1 VRVAFLK
8 TSTSEYYPRLFHMKL
23 SIVVYSLLVPNRYRP
38 GQSIGFHT
46 DRVEK
51 LDDMVWSVVVDSGG
65 PRDGLHFQFPL
76 EKPAGDAAAASANNT
91 PPSTD
96 ASTSSVSNAPADAT
110 KGSTSD
116 RGQASSECRVGIAE
130 RPGLVSV
137 QTGCAR
143 SVLKHGVLSVERER
157 ISVTWRFFR
166 PGYLRTT
173 EGWYPAPQRLARFVH
188 EVMIRE
194 QRYALERERGSRPP
208 LPPRKAQTT
217 IEGAAA
223 AAAASKAAAASSAS
237 ASTVTA
243 NSAAPVASAAAV
255 LDADVAA
262 ADALPAAT
270 SAPTQIPPAT
280 PPGHQGAM
288 RALLVGTERPAVAT
302 FSRAEGAAL
311 LADFRRLTE
320 EAASAQHVLKDL
332 PRLDQPPPGPP
343 LLGSKTEALP
353 VATPSRVE
361 SVNAA
366 PRPPPRPPLDTEAL
380 FKDSAT
386 TPPLVGASPLLPPP
400 PSAPLQA
407 EQLPPPVTVGVICSG
422 MGGVV
427 GRSSVDKWARVGAA
441 AENAL
446 DSSDLTG
453 LLCGALGEA
462 FAKSA
467 AANAVPG
474 WPRGFRV
481 CVCDLFA
488 GDPKTMYLREGLR
501 KFGGP
506 PLAVLPV
513 ELPSHTAAAPA
524 GAATNDESFNGPAGA
539 APAEMACFGMA
550 ADLYVL
556 LEGGFRAADVANSV
570 LERGEAP
577 LLRVACTGGAA
588 AGWVGSLATQN
599 LPIMLLDTTTE
610 DPKARSASLDGSSTD
625 NNSSSDSSLRS
636 SNNSSSSSSNLRGSV
651 GWSSGGSSEALLLA
665 TPASSSGSTGV
676 GEGTATSTTTACL
689 TVAEQRELS
698 LEKQA
703 QEVARDLALLR
714 AARLARPEERAAVA
728 DAVVR
733 LVRAHNT
740 ASLSRKRAL
749 PQAAVAAVG
758 GLESTQQAAALGMSA
773 SNWAGKG
780 KGESSSSSNNG
791 GSHASLAP
799 GAGSRVLA
807 GSRSAGTTRGELA
820 RPPSTQRAWHQDWSK
835 GGGPIGAS
843 KGEYADA
850 STMHRQVQP
859 PHHSTRSR
867 GQHLASSSSF
877 RVPPGRSSG
886 LGPNPAEDAEV
897 PPLGAMRALL
907 LGSSSSR
914 PAGATF
920 SRAEGAALYSDW
932 RRLRD
937 AERAGSS
944 SSALQHPQ
952 GEALGYQAAAPSP
965 FLGNNGNHDSSSS
978 NSSSGGSSSGSYG
991 DAAAWEGFDRMFFG
1005 NLAPPSHSAKMP

>member
-1 VRVAFLK
+1 M
-8 TSTSEYYPRLFHMKL
+8 SP
-23 SIVVYSLLVPNRYRP
+23 LLRSNRYRP

-76 EKPAGDAAAASANNT
+76 EKPAAEGAAPSSLSHASLSSSSSDASTAPPSDAAAK
-91 PPSTD
+91 
-96 ASTSSVSNAPADAT
+96 APT
-110 KGSTSD
+110 E
-116 RGQASSECRVGIAE
+116 RGQASGECRIGIVE
-130 RPGLVSV
+130 KPGLVSV

-166 PGYLRTT
+166 PDYLRTT
-173 EGWYPAPQRLARFVH
+173 EGWFPAPQRLARFAH

-194 QRYALERERGSRPP
+194 QRYALERERGNRPP
-208 LPPRKAQTT
+208 LPPRKAQTST
-217 IEGAAA
+217 ESAAEAAATASAIAAVATAA
-223 AAAASKAAAASSAS
+223 AAAASAAGASSI
-237 ASTVTA
+237 TA

-262 ADALPAAT
+262 VDALPAA
-270 SAPTQIPPAT
+270 SSVPTPIPLAT
-280 PPGHQGAM
+280 PPGHQGVM
-288 RALLVGTERPAVAT
+288 RSLLVGTERPAVAT

-320 EAASAQHVLKDL
+320 EAASAQHVNKDL

-343 LLGSKTEALP
+343 LPSHTGALP
-353 VATPSRVE
+353 VATAARVE
-361 SVNAA
+361 SVHTA
-366 PRPPPRPPLDTEAL
+366 PNPPPSRPPLDTEAL
-380 FKDSAT
+380 FKESAT
-386 TPPLVGASPLLPPP
+386 TSPLVGVSPLLPPALP
-400 PSAPLQA
+400 RSQA
-407 EQLPPPVTVGVICSG
+407 GQLPPPVTVGVICSG

-467 AANAVPG
+467 AADAVPG

-513 ELPSHTAAAPA
+513 ELPSAAATAPGSATHDASFGGPAAAP
-524 GAATNDESFNGPAGA
+524 
-539 APAEMACFGMA
+539 EMVCFGTA

-599 LPIMLLDTTTE
+599 LPIMLLDTTTGEEE
-610 DPKARSASLDGSSTD
+610 DKNGDPTDHSAGLDSRRTDSSSS
-625 NNSSSDSSLRS
+625 SSSDSSAQS
-636 SNNSSSSSSNLRGSV
+636 SNSSNSYSSRSLRGSV
-651 GWSSGGSSEALLLA
+651 GWSSGGSSEALLL
-665 TPASSSGSTGV
+665 TKSSSPGSAGV
-676 GEGTATSTTTACL
+676 GEGTASTTACL

-703 QEVARDLALLR
+703 QEVARDLTLLR

-740 ASLSRKRAL
+740 ASLSRKRSLSQA
-749 PQAAVAAVG
+749 AAVAAVG
-758 GLESTQQAAALGMSA
+758 GLQSAPLNVGA
-773 SNWAGKG
+773 SNSAAGKG
-780 KGESSSSSNNG
+780 SKSESSNSSSSESQ
-791 GSHASLAP
+791 ASLAP
-799 GAGSRVLA
+799 G
-807 GSRSAGTTRGELA
+807 AGTTRGELA
-820 RPPSTQRAWHQDWSK
+820 RPPQNSQRAWQQDWHQ
-835 GGGPIGAS
+835 GGGAPIGAS
-843 KGEYADA
+843 NGEYARA
-850 STMHRQVQP
+850 SSSPNAQRQVQP
-859 PHHSTRSR
+859 PHHSSRPR

-877 RVPPGRSSG
+877 RVPPGRSSGGGGG

-937 AERAGSS
+937 AERAGGG
-944 SSALQHPQ
+944 SSALPHPQ
-952 GEALGYQAAAPSP
+952 SGALGYQPAAPSS
-965 FLGNNGNHDSSSS
+965 FFGSNGDHSSSS
-978 NSSSGGSSSGSYG
+978 SSSSSTNGNSSGSYG

-1005 NLAPPSHSAKMP
+1005 NIAPSTHSAKMP